1 MTEIMPHAVGIG
13 SFNRVPIGT
22 RGRVA
27 VRRGKL
33 TTEPAELATSP
44 LDSAEL
50 DSAELIP
57 LYRSADHT
65 TDFLDC
71 MRSRELP
78 ICDVEIGHRSAT
90 VCHLGNL
97 TARLGRPVKWDPT
110 SESCPGDAEAQL
122 MIDRPYRAPWTH

>member
-1 MTEIMPHAVGIG
+1 MPHAVGIG

-22 RGRVA
+22 KGRVA

-57 LYRSADHT
+57 LS
-65 TDFLDC
+65 
-71 MRSRELP
+71 
-78 ICDVEIGHRSAT
+78 
-90 VCHLGNL
+90 
-97 TARLGRPVKWDPT
+97 
-110 SESCPGDAEAQL
+110 
-122 MIDRPYRAPWTH
+122 